1 MEAGDQICSIS
12 QIALAVK
19 APLSPIG
26 TRGRRKDGSIGLV
39 SSFISS
45 PSVRSTSRMNMA
57 LKEARTQI
65 EAIGK
70 QDYGHKQAGRA
81 DRDDFFE
88 NVAPD

>member
-1 MEAGDQICSIS
+1 
-12 QIALAVK
+12 
-19 APLSPIG
+19 
-26 TRGRRKDGSIGLV
+26 
-39 SSFISS
+39 
-45 PSVRSTSRMNMA
+45 MNMA